1 MFLTSVP
8 PFREEGRT
16 VAEKVMA
23 PFRNFASIEAAGGL
37 TLVACAVLALVWANS
52 PWQESYH
59 TFWDETYLSVGL
71 GGHTLSLTLHHWI
84 NDGLMAVFFF
94 MVGLEIK
101 RELLVGEIASPRR
114 AALPVAAA
122 LGGMVVPAAIYAL
135 FNLGGPG
142 AHGWG
147 IPMATDIAF
156 ALGVLTLLGS
166 RVPIALKVFLTA
178 LAIVDDIGAVL
189 VIALFY
195 TPEITASWLW
205 AALGVLAL
213 LVVFN
218 WAHVRPP
225 QAYALASVVLWYFCL
240 RSGIHASVAGV
251 LAALTVPARTR
262 CPQERFV
269 RLGREFIEAYRKA
282 GERGGSVLSNPEQMD
297 AIEELEAVSRRASTP
312 LQRIEHQLHPWVAFA
327 VMPLFALANAGISFT
342 GESLGHLTG
351 PVSLGVFFG
360 LVAGKQI
367 GVTLGGWLAVRL
379 GAADLPEGLGV
390 RHLYGA
396 SCLASVGFTMSMF
409 IANLAYPEPLFV
421 EQAKLAV
428 LAASAVAAVWGYGVL
443 RAVLSGGR

>member
-1 MFLTSVP
+1 MSRTSA
-8 PFREEGRT
+8 RHSEEEDQT

-37 TLVACAVLALVWANS
+37 TLVAAAALALAWANS

-59 TFWDETYLSVGL
+59 TLWDKTYLSMDL
-71 GGHTLSLTLHHWI
+71 GGHALSLTLHHWI

-114 AALPVAAA
+114 ASLPVAAA
-122 LGGMVVPAAIYAL
+122 VGGMVVPAAVYAL

-142 AHGWG
+142 SHGWG

-166 RVPIALKVFLTA
+166 RVPVSLKVFLTA

-195 TPEITASWLW
+195 TPEITTSWLW
-205 AALGVLAL
+205 GATGILAL

-218 WAHVRPP
+218 IAHVRKP
-225 QAYALASVVLWYFCL
+225 QSYALVSVVLWFFCL

-251 LAALTVPARTR
+251 LAALTVPARAR
-262 CPQERFV
+262 CPEERFV
-269 RLGREFIEAYRKA
+269 RLGREYIEAYRRA
-282 GERGGSVLSNPEQMD
+282 GKTGGSVLSNPGQLH
-297 AIEELEAVSRRASTP
+297 AVEELEDLSRRASTP
-312 LQRIEHQLHPWVAFA
+312 LQRIEHLLHPWVAFA
-327 VMPLFALANAGISFT
+327 VMPVFALANAGITFT
-342 GESLGHLTG
+342 GESLGHLAG

-360 LVAGKQI
+360 LIAGKQI
-367 GVTLGGWLAVRL
+367 GVTLGAWLAVRL
-379 GAADLPEGLGV
+379 GAADWPQGLGM
-390 RHLYGA
+390 RHIYGA

-409 IANLAYPEPLFV
+409 IANLAYPEPFFV
-421 EQAKLAV
+421 AQAKLAV
-428 LAASAVAAVWGYGVL
+428 LAASAVAAVWGYFVL
-443 RAVLSGGR
+443 RRVLST